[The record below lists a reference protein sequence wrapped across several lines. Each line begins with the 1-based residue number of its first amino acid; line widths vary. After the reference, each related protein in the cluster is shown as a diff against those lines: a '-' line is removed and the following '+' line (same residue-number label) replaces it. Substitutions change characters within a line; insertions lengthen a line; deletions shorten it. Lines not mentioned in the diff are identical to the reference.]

1 MYLYS
6 GRRNG
11 RQGICNSDRGMGVC
25 PGIND
30 DAIYVE
36 AQFMNFIN
44 QFAFVI
50 RLKIAKLHVGKLG
63 FERFQILQEGAITIN
78 CRFALAQQVEIGAV
92 NDKNLFHRA
101 APTGTIGCKLVNF
114 LFSRPG
120 RSALRMWQSYINA
133 FKNYLKLERSLA
145 ENSVEAY
152 LHDAEK
158 LYQYILLTDPAR
170 TPMQVTEKELM
181 NFLKYLGELGLSA
194 HSQARMLSGI
204 KSFFKYLLLEGLIE
218 RDPTQLLES
227 PKLGRKLPDT
237 LSFPEIEDMLAAID
251 LSTPGGTRDRAML
264 EVLYSSG
271 LRVSELLNLRL
282 TNCFFTEGFVR
293 VLGKGDKVRLVPIGE
308 DAMHY
313 TRIYVEHVRQK
324 LDVQKG
330 DEDTIFLN
338 LRGKQLS
345 RISVFTTIKKLASDV
360 GIKKT
365 ISPHTFR
372 HSFATHLIEG
382 GADLRAVQQ
391 MLGHESITTT
401 EIYTHLDRDYL
412 QQTLKEY
419 HPRAKEQQMRR

>member
-1 MYLYS
+1 
-6 GRRNG
+6 
-11 RQGICNSDRGMGVC
+11 
-25 PGIND
+25 
-30 DAIYVE
+30 
-36 AQFMNFIN
+36 
-44 QFAFVI
+44 
-50 RLKIAKLHVGKLG
+50 
-63 FERFQILQEGAITIN
+63 
-78 CRFALAQQVEIGAV
+78 
-92 NDKNLFHRA
+92 
-101 APTGTIGCKLVNF
+101 
-114 LFSRPG
+114 
-120 RSALRMWQSYINA
+120 MWQSYINA

-158 LYQYILLTDPAR
+158 LYQYTLLTDPALR
-170 TPMQVTEKELM
+170 GPAQTPMQVTEKELID
-181 NFLKYLGELGLSA
+181 FLQYLGELGLSA

-204 KSFFKYLLLEGLIE
+204 KAFFKYLLFENLI
-218 RDPTQLLES
+218 RHDPTQLLEA

-237 LSFPEIEDMLAAID
+237 LSFPEIETMLAAID

-282 TNCFFTEGFVR
+282 TNCYFMEGFIR
-293 VLGKGDKVRLVPIGE
+293 VLGKSDKVRLVPIGQ

-313 TRIYVEHVRQK
+313 TRIYIEHVRSQ
-324 LDVQKG
+324 LAVQKG

-345 RISVFTTIKKLASDV
+345 RISVFTTIKKVAAEV

-412 QQTLKEY
+412 QQTLREF
-419 HPRAKEQQMRR
+419 HPRSNRQAR